1 MERYVEFASLLR
13 KTVEREGRQDVRFS
27 LQSAAELI
35 DEMIKDMQKLKK
47 QVEYRIP
54 KKAKTVDGQ
63 AFKRCP
69 VCDSIVS
76 PAQKFCVR
84 CGQAIEL

>member
-13 KTVEREGRQDVRFS
+13 KTAERESRQDVKFP

-35 DEMIKDMQKLKK
+35 DEMIKDMQKLEK
-47 QVEYRIP
+47 QAKYRIP
-54 KKAKTVDGQ
+54 QKAKEIEGQ

-76 PAQKFCVR
+76 PSQKFCVR
-84 CGQAIEL
+84 CG